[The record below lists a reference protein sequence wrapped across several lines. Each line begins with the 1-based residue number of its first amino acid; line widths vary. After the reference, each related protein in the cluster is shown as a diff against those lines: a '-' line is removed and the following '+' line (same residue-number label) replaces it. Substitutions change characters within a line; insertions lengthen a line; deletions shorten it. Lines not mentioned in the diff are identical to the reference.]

1 MSDIVFSGP
10 YIDRQCA
17 LRTAPAELEAARSGQ
32 SARFVVIWRNR
43 CLVRSERIAL
53 LRHNQV
59 LAVARQP
66 DNSALLG
73 RLGDRHVFTL
83 VIDPDEAPDFGANM
97 EFVGLREI
105 GSRLTAEDAALAAYA
120 RAIVAWQDTHRYC
133 GICGARNIVTDGGFV
148 MACTDATCGHRSFP
162 RLDPAVIVLVHRG
175 ERALLGRQANW
186 PEGRFSTVAGFVEP
200 GESLEDAIRR
210 EVAEETNIEVGDVT
224 YVASQPWPFPAAL
237 MIGFHAEG
245 RSADIRL
252 NDGELAD
259 ARWISRDEIA
269 AGEIVLP
276 PRISVAY
283 RLVETWFD
291 RHDGPTLAELNLPA
305 PPFRTP
311 RPMDDGG

>member
-17 LRTAPAELEAARSGQ
+17 LRSAPEELDAARAGQ

-53 LRHNQV
+53 LRHGQV
-59 LAVARQP
+59 PAVARQP
-66 DNSALLG
+66 GHGALLG
-73 RLGDRHVFTL
+73 RLGDRHVFAL
-83 VIDPDEAPDFGANM
+83 VLDPTEAPDCGTDT
-97 EFVGLREI
+97 EFIGLREI
-105 GSRLTAEDAALAAYA
+105 GSRLTARDAALAAYA
-120 RAIVAWQDTHRYC
+120 RGIVAWQDTHRYC
-133 GICGARNIVTDGGFV
+133 GVCGTRNLVADGGFV
-148 MACTDATCGHRSFP
+148 MTCTSDACGHRSFP

-186 PEGRFSTVAGFVEP
+186 PAGRYSTVAGFVEP

-210 EVAEETNIEVGDVT
+210 EVAEETNIRVGDVT

-245 RSADIRL
+245 RSANIRC

-259 ARWISRDEIA
+259 ARWISRNEIA
-269 AGEIVLP
+269 AGKIVLP

-291 RHDGPTLAELNLPA
+291 RHDGPTLAELDLPA

-311 RPMDDGG
+311 RPVNEGD